1 MPYVQ
6 LQAGGSTY
14 LCIYKKD
21 EFLDVIGRLGLNP
34 RGPAVCESIEGICCN
49 IVWRDPLRKPDS
61 AREFGTCR

>member
-21 EFLDVIGRLGLNP
+21 ESPDVIVRLGLNP
-34 RGPAVCESIEGICCN
+34 HGPAVCESIEAICCN
-49 IVWRDPLRKPDS
+49 IMCRGPL
-61 AREFGTCR
+61 